1 MLSTATLFITAAL
14 AGVGVRADVSDSTTS
29 NPSVLVYTRTVGFR
43 HDSIPTAIEVLRAE
57 GPYHGLNFSF
67 TE

>member
-1 MLSTATLFITAAL
+1 MMSATALFIFAAL
-14 AGVGVRADVSDSTTS
+14 AGVRADVSDSTTS

-43 HDSIPTAIEVLRAE
+43 HDSIPTAIDVLRAE